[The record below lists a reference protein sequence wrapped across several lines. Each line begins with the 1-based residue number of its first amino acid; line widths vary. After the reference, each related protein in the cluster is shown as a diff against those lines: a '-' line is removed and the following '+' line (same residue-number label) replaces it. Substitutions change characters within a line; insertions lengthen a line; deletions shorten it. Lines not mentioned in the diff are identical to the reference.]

1 MEWPKN
7 FRQSLELIIKDTGEI
22 IFDKNK
28 INLFRDNNKNKNLYS
43 NDFIKI
49 KKINNE
55 NFHIKNFKNLN
66 EIETF
71 ITYSNKWII
80 KDNENYFDNRIV
92 NKNGYVKIIEINK
105 IKDFNLLYEDNAA
118 YKMQL
123 ILLIISSIFIL
134 NFLIQIIKI
143 KN

>member
-134 NFLIQIIKI
+134 NF
-143 KN
+143 

>member
-43 NDFIKI
+43 NDLIKI

-123 ILLIISSIFIL
+123 ILLIISSIFI
-134 NFLIQIIKI
+134 
-143 KN
+143 